1 MFELANPKRFMDASG
16 VWLPWLAGFAAI
28 FLVAGLYLG
37 LFVAPPE
44 RYQHDTVRI
53 MFIHV
58 PAVWT
63 AMMCYGLMALMSF
76 VGLVFRHPLA
86 DAAAK
91 AAAPLGA
98 LFTVLGLITGS
109 LWGRP
114 T

>member
-1 MFELANPKRFMDASG
+1 MFELANPKRFMEASS
-16 VWLPWLAGFAAI
+16 VWLPWLAGFAI
-28 FLVAGLYLG
+28 TFLAAGLYLG

-58 PAVWT
+58 PAAWS
-63 AMMCYGLMALMSF
+63 AMMCYGLMAVASF
-76 VGLVFRHPLA
+76 FGLVWRHPLA

-98 LFTVLGLITGS
+98 VFTALGL
-109 LWGRP
+109 
-114 T
+114 